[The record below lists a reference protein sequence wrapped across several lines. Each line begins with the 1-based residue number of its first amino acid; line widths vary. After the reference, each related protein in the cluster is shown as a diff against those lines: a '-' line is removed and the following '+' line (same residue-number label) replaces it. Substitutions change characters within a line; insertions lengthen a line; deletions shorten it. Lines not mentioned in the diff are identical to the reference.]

1 LQLAQERFLTLSMSA
16 ALRSLIVDDETHAR
30 ENLQLLIE
38 DFCPELKV
46 VGQARNIREA
56 KRQIK
61 ELDPEVVFLD
71 IRMPSG
77 SEGFDLIEQIDS
89 PTFQVVFVTAFKDYA
104 VKAFQANAVH
114 YILKPIDIED
124 LKNATQKLQ
133 EYQGKFN
140 SDRKDFTT
148 YLDSVKRVPSAL
160 SSAPLSRITLFHAKG
175 FKIAKI
181 SEIIRLEAENNCTK
195 IVFENGNKYLDTKT
209 LKIFDDL
216 LEHNQFCRVHKSH
229 LIHLEHLTEYI
240 NHEGNFAFM
249 SNGDQIPIARSR
261 LSNFLSE
268 AKKI

>member
-1 LQLAQERFLTLSMSA
+1 MST

-38 DFCPELKV
+38 DFCPELEV
-46 VGQARNIREA
+46 IGQASNIKEA
-56 KRQIK
+56 KAKIE
-61 ELDPEVVFLD
+61 ELNPEVVFLD

-77 SEGFDLIEQIDS
+77 SEGFDLIDQLENPQ
-89 PTFQVVFVTAFKDYA
+89 FQVVFVTAFKDYA

-124 LKNATQKLQ
+124 LKNAATKLQ

-140 SDRKDFTT
+140 SDSGDFNT
-148 YLDSVKRVPSAL
+148 YVDSVKQVPSSL
-160 SSAPLSRITLFHAKG
+160 SNKPLSRITLFHAKG
-175 FKIAKI
+175 FKMAKV

-195 IVFENGNKYLDTKT
+195 LIFENGEKYLDTKT

-216 LEHNQFCRVHKSH
+216 LENNHFCRVHKSH
-229 LIHLEHLTEYI
+229 LIHMDHLKEYI
-240 NHEGNFAFM
+240 NHEGSFALM

-268 AKKI
+268 AKKF